1 MDTLCI
7 GLALS
12 GLGGIGW
19 LSYQHPKYSGKLIR
33 FLLVFAVIA
42 QLLFNKYQS
51 ASWETFSGT
60 ERSILQQL
68 ASFDSLSSKQIRKSE
83 KNKLQKI
90 RQSISQ
96 VLVDSTGKIKSL
108 NENCTEI
115 ALVIDSA
122 LLALYVF
129 STISPNQKTRIPKD

>member
-7 GLALS
+7 GIALS

-19 LSYQHPKYSGKLIR
+19 LSYQHPKYSGKLIK
-33 FLLVFAVIA
+33 LVLVFAVIV

-51 ASWETFSGT
+51 ASWENFSST
-60 ERSILQQL
+60 EISILQQL
-68 ASFDSLSSKQIRKSE
+68 TALDSLSRKQTSRSG
-83 KNKLQKI
+83 KNKLQKM

-96 VLVDSTGKIKSL
+96 VLADSTARIKSL

-115 ALVIDSA
+115 AFVIDSA
-122 LLALYVF
+122 LLALYLF
-129 STISPNQKTRIPKD
+129 STISPKHIPQNL

>member
-7 GLALS
+7 GIALS

-19 LSYQHPKYSGKLIR
+19 LSYQHPKYSGKLIK
-33 FLLVFAVIA
+33 LVLVFAVIV

-51 ASWETFSGT
+51 TSWENFSAT

-68 ASFDSLSSKQIRKSE
+68 TSFDSLSCKRISKSE

-115 ALVIDSA
+115 AFVIDSA

-129 STISPNQKTRIPKD
+129 STISPNHKPQNP